1 MPLPMIGDEGVEI
14 DILAAGRGQSRI
26 ERLRGFAA
34 RPTLFMV
41 GQRALDDLRARTT
54 FAPRQAMSKRAGAA
68 IRKRR
73 FGHRHPLNDRT
84 PAGKP
89 SHRALPAFD
98 AIYRI
103 GTAGLARGLGIERSK
118 YIRTSSSYLKTK

>member
-41 GQRALDDLRARTT
+41 GQRALDDLRTRTT

-68 IRKRR
+68 CDQKLR
-73 FGHRHPLNDRT
+73 FGHRHPLSDRT

-98 AIYRI
+98 
-103 GTAGLARGLGIERSK
+103 
-118 YIRTSSSYLKTK
+118 